1 MVHTSSAVIFGAIAL
16 NAASALATPMN
27 VVDATSHQV
36 RDVNEN
42 NSQLEE
48 RRIGSFLGKA
58 APFLPLLSFIPGLG
72 GQQRRDVDELE
83 ARRLRDTLKNA
94 APWAPLV
101 PLALDFIKS
110 KPAQPPAEPAPIPPQ
125 RREIE
130 EFLGRDLSDHEAR
143 GLGKFLGKAAPFTPF
158 LSMIPGFGGQ
168 QRRDVNDLGVWG
180 PLIPAGLYAANGGE
194 RMGPPPPQRR
204 EIEQMLERELSD
216 VEARG
221 LDGILDT
228 VSQIA
233 PWLPMI
239 GGMLPESKPRPPK
252 VPTKPAALRGKPK
265 RSEEADESL
274 EARRLRSTFDKV
286 APWGTV
292 IGIGADLIRQKLSPK
307 PAPAPVDPN
316 APAPAPVRRDTH
328 EDNVLEA
335 RATPKGGKSGK
346 STMNRIGSGLGT
358 AAAFAPLIGLGI
370 DAVNQGQM
378 RRDIDEQ
385 FWARGGEDDEGLEAR
400 DFAEEFSERDVE
412 DDDHLEARA
421 PPKGGKSGKSTLSR
435 IGSGLGT
442 TAAFAPLI
450 GLGLSAL
457 TQGQMRRDLK
467 NQFWARDAE
476 DDDHLEVRAP
486 PGGGKGGK
494 STLSRIG
501 SGLGTAA
508 AFAPLIGLGVDAV
521 NQGRMR
527 RELYEELLARDADD
541 ELEERDFDDADDLVA
556 RDLEE
561 LLDRE
566 VTDIEARG
574 FGTKLG
580 KVAPYVPLIATGLSL
595 FGGMGQAR
603 RDVSEE
609 LMDIFHREL
618 SESLEDLD

>member
-1 MVHTSSAVIFGAIAL
+1 MVHTSSAVVFGALAL

-27 VVDATSHQV
+27 VVDGNSNQA

-42 NSQLEE
+42 SSQLEE

-83 ARRLRDTLKNA
+83 ARRLRDTLKSA

-101 PLALDFIKS
+101 PLALDFFKS
-110 KPAQPPAEPAPIPPQ
+110 KPAQTPTEPAPIPPQ

-143 GLGKFLGKAAPFTPF
+143 GLGKFLGKAAPFIPF
-158 LSMIPGFGGQ
+158 ISMIPGLGGQ
-168 QRRDVNDLGVWG
+168 QRREVNDLGVWG
-180 PLIPAGLYAANGGE
+180 PLIPAGLHAVNGGE
-194 RMGPPPPQRR
+194 RLGPPPPQRR
-204 EIEQMLERELSD
+204 EIEQMIERELTD
-216 VEARG
+216 VEARS

-239 GGMLPESKPRPPK
+239 GGMLPESRPKAPK
-252 VPTKPAALRGKPK
+252 VPAKPAALRGKPK
-265 RSEEADESL
+265 RSEEGEESL

-292 IGIGADLIRQKLSPK
+292 IGIGADLLRQKLSPK

-316 APAPAPVRRDTH
+316 APVPAPVRRDTQD
-328 EDNVLEA
+328 DNDLEA
-335 RATPKGGKSGK
+335 RAPPKGGKSGK
-346 STMNRIGSGLGT
+346 STLSRIGSGLGT

-370 DAVNQGQM
+370 EALNQGQM
-378 RRDIDEQ
+378 RRDIEEEV
-385 FWARGGEDDEGLEAR
+385 WARGADDDEGLEAR
-400 DFAEEFSERDVE
+400 DFVEEFSARDADDDDHLEARAPPKGGKKSTLSRIGSGLGTAAAFAPLIGMGLSALTQGQMRRELEEQFWARDAE
-412 DDDHLEARA
+412 DGDHLEARA

-442 TAAFAPLI
+442 AAAFAPLI
-450 GLGLSAL
+450 GLGLDAV
-457 TQGQMRRDLK
+457 TQGQ
-467 NQFWARDAE
+467 
-476 DDDHLEVRAP
+476 
-486 PGGGKGGK
+486 
-494 STLSRIG
+494 
-501 SGLGTAA
+501 
-508 AFAPLIGLGVDAV
+508 
-521 NQGRMR
+521 MR
-527 RELYEELLARDADD
+527 RELYEELFARNADD
-541 ELEERDFDDADDLVA
+541 DLEERDFDDADDLVA

-561 LLDRE
+561 LLGRE
-566 VTDIEARG
+566 LTDVEARG